1 MIQVDSKFDGAFRLR
16 YHGGFE
22 SACVTWK
29 GKKAEYIKTLK
40 FLKLIDLSS
49 NNLVG
54 HIPTEITS
62 LIMLVGLN
70 LSRNN
75 LSGSLPTNIEQLRS
89 LDFLD
94 FSRNHFFGDIP
105 TGVSQLDQ
113 LGVLDLSYNNLSGKI
128 PQSNHIQTFNDSVFK
143 GNPGLCGLP
152 LTKVCPGDESAQ
164 VPKINDNVHGM
175 KDPDEEE
182 DQLINIGFYISMVV
196 GFVFGFWGV
205 YGTLVLNNSWRI
217 AFFKSLNSIMD
228 WLYIK
233 IAISKAR
240 LIEAFHKFVKF

>member
-1 MIQVDSKFDGAFRLR
+1 MIQVDPGLDEAFRLR
-16 YHGGFE
+16 YYGGFE
-22 SACVTWK
+22 TAFVTWK
-29 GKKAEYIKTLK
+29 GKEAEYINTLK
-40 FLKLIDLSS
+40 LLKLIDLSC

-54 HIPTEITS
+54 NIPTEITS

-75 LSGSLPTNIEQLRS
+75 LSGSLPTNIGRLRS

-128 PQSNHIQTFNDSVFK
+128 PQSIHLQTFNDTVFE

-164 VPKINDNVHGM
+164 VPKNSDNVHGM
-175 KDPDEEE
+175 KDPKEQE
-182 DQLINIGFYISMVV
+182 DQLIDVGFYISMAV

-205 YGTLVLNNSWRI
+205 CGTLVLNNPWRI
-217 AFFKSLNSIMD
+217 AFFKLLNNIMD
-228 WLYIK
+228 WLYVK

-240 LIEAFHKFVKF
+240 HA